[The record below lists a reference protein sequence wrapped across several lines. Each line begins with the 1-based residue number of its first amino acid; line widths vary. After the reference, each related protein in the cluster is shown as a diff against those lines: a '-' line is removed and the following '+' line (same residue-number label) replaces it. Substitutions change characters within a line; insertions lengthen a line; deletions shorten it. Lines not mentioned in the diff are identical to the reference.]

1 MFGPH
6 LNHLSTCSSYCRRIN
21 LPCLRYW
28 GTVTAAPSRDLKG
41 QRFAYHNWDF
51 TAAAEVFTHYDKH
64 YQASQKDMAKG
75 CKGKMLGASS
85 RWIDRAKNQ
94 RAQIFTSRLV
104 CPKDFAIHW
113 TRFPHPP
120 FEPGPLFGCSL
131 AGGLVQLHF
140 ARRDLG
146 LEKGARF
153 RAWTSDRRSAGRERT
168 LGSTELCHLFVNHG
182 LHQIALD
189 GFRVTFSI

>member
-64 YQASQKDMAKG
+64 YQVSQKDMAKG

-85 RWIDRAKNQ
+85 RWIDRDAIYDATTFRRIPLEFHWGQKPTCADLHQ
-94 RAQIFTSRLV
+94 SFGMPQGFCYTLDTLSTSTIRARTSLWV
-104 CPKDFAIHW
+104 
-113 TRFPHPP
+113 
-120 FEPGPLFGCSL
+120 L
-131 AGGLVQLHF
+131 AC
-140 ARRDLG
+140 
-146 LEKGARF
+146 
-153 RAWTSDRRSAGRERT
+153 GRI
-168 LGSTELCHLFVNHG
+168 GSTSFCTERSWTGKRCK
-182 LHQIALD
+182 IPSLD
-189 GFRVTFSI
+189 K